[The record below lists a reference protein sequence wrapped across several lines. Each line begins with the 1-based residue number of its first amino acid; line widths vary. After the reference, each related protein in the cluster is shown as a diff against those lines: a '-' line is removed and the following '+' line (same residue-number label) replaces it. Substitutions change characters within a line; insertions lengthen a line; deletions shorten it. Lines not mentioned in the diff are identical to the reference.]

1 MRHEETVFS
10 GFGGQ
15 GVLFAGQLL
24 AYTGIAEDLY
34 VTWIP
39 SYGPEMRGGTA
50 NCTVIVSEEEIGA
63 PVVRNPS
70 VVVAFNS
77 PSWNKYEPLV
87 KPGGLLLVNSSLV
100 ASTSER
106 ADIRVAAIPAS
117 DVATELGNVRMANMV
132 LLGAFVALTNLVS
145 LDTVKYQLDEH
156 LSQRQRKWLEP
167 NYTALDK
174 GAALILERTL
184 VGGGASAD

>member
-24 AYTGIAEDLY
+24 SYAGMSEGLH

-50 NCTVIVSEEEIGA
+50 NCTVIISEEEIGA
-63 PVVRNPS
+63 PVVRHPS
-70 VVVAFNS
+70 AAIVFNG
-77 PSWNKYEPLV
+77 PSMTKYEPLI
-87 KPGGLLLVNSSLV
+87 KPGGLLLVNSSLIETETRRRDV
-100 ASTSER
+100 RASY
-106 ADIRVAAIPAS
+106 VPAS
-117 DVATELGNVRMANMV
+117 YMAAELGNVRMANMI
-132 LLGAFVALTNLVS
+132 LLGAFVELTGLVS
-145 LDTVKYQLDEH
+145 VGTVMAQLDDH

-167 NYTALDK
+167 NY
-174 GAALILERTL
+174 AALKQGIAL
-184 VGGGASAD
+184 AKDAA

>member
-24 AYTGIAEDLY
+24 AYAGIAEDLY

-50 NCTVIVSEEEIGA
+50 NCTVILSEAEIGA
-63 PVVRNPS
+63 PVVRHPS
-70 VVVAFNS
+70 IAVVMNS
-77 PSWNKYEPLV
+77 PSMEKYEPLV
-87 KPGGLLLVNSSLV
+87 QSGGLLLVNSSLV
-100 ASTSER
+100 EKESQR
-106 ADIRVAAIPAS
+106 DDIQAVYVPAS

-132 LLGAFVALTNLVS
+132 LLGALVALMGERSTPGLVS
-145 LDTVKYQLDEH
+145 LETVMTQLDEH
-156 LSQRQRKWLEP
+156 LSDRQRKWLEP
-167 NYTALDK
+167 NYDALRRGTELAKETA
-174 GAALILERTL
+174 
-184 VGGGASAD
+184 

>member
-15 GVLFAGQLL
+15 GVLFSGQLL
-24 AYTGIAEDLY
+24 AYAGMAEGLY

-70 VVVAFNS
+70 VAIVFNG
-77 PSWNKYEPLV
+77 PSMDKYEPLV
-87 KPGGLLLVNSSLV
+87 KSGGLLLVNSSLINRGS
-100 ASTSER
+100 AR
-106 ADIRVAAIPAS
+106 DDIRVVTIPAS

-132 LLGAFVALTNLVS
+132 LLGAFVTLTGLVD
-145 LDTVKYQLDEH
+145 LETVKQQLDEH

-167 NYTALDK
+167 NYVALEK
-174 GAALILERTL
+174 GAALVADL
-184 VGGGASAD
+184 VSAHA